1 MAKKKVSV
9 VADRPAALL
18 VADGAAA
25 PLVADGPASKKT
37 KSAEPLPEP
46 AAVASFI
53 FDLEANAGG
62 VAKVLSFDDDLGKVI
77 ASRQAKVAAAGIPGA
92 PALPRF
98 SQTPEAVNV
107 VWLCMTGM
115 DLHEAVAER
124 RLTVFFKDVA
134 QTLKDGGHFHRLK
147 MQSPRATTCN
157 DIYLGGLK
165 VNKTVGPS
173 SKTGDGDDVEKGVA
187 AVAPVAGMQAWYVQT
202 HLKALAQYKSD
213 QEAADPL
220 NPRKA
225 LGEAAR
231 LVACE
236 RNAGTMYKRAR
247 GPRGG
252 GDARGARCAPGMVR
266 GDGRAVRR

>member
-157 DIYLGGLK
+157 DFYLGRLK
-165 VNKTVGPS
+165 ANKTVGP
-173 SKTGDGDDVEKGVA
+173 SKTGDGDDFEKCVA
-187 AVAPVAGMQAWYVQT
+187 AVAPVAGTQAWYVQT